1 MSGPTHSNRNFQVM
15 RSVNITEGK
24 YIIEVWSASN
34 FNKDKGTRE
43 EVPGAIDI
51 KVYKKD
57 ENKEYNKGEAV
68 FFVRAFDN
76 QGKPKAPSYQTQGAL
91 SDDDF

>member
-57 ENKEYNKGEAV
+57 EPV
-68 FFVRAFDN
+68 FFVRAFEN

-91 SDDDF
+91 SDADF

>member
-1 MSGPTHSNRNFQVM
+1 M

-57 ENKEYNKGEAV
+57 ENKKQRILLPAN
-68 FFVRAFDN
+68 
-76 QGKPKAPSYQTQGAL
+76 AL
-91 SDDDF
+91 P